1 MDILYY
7 DKCAQFALKQ
17 RGMAGTTLEGSGLRV
32 YKRYDFN
39 PQAIY
44 SAVGK
49 GGIVMPIVSGEFFGT
64 PDNVLVYTV
73 ITMVNNASRR
83 IELFNPVTEATE
95 VHQLGEFL
103 DRWIIDGSDC
113 ITAFS
118 VDEKTYRPV
127 VADLSNITLPDDLKA
142 LGELLAANAHNVWAL
157 ERQSEGWTYGP
168 KRDDGKLQ
176 TPDMIPYTELP
187 ETEKE
192 YDRKMA
198 TGTLKWLI
206 AMGYKIVNTN
216 K

>member
-7 DKCAQFALKQ
+7 EKCAQFALQ
-17 RGMAGTTLEGSGLRV
+17 RRGMAGSSLEGSGLRV

-49 GGIVMPIVSGEFFGT
+49 GGIVMPIVSGQFFGDT
-64 PDNVLVYTV
+64 SGEMVYTLIV
-73 ITMVNNASRR
+73 AVNNASRR
-83 IELFNPVTEATE
+83 IELFNPVTENTQTYA
-95 VHQLGEFL
+95 LGEFL
-103 DRWIIDGSDC
+103 DRWILDGSDC
-113 ITAFS
+113 ITAFR
-118 VDEKTYRPV
+118 VDKKTYQPKP
-127 VADLSNITLPDDLKA
+127 ADLSNIELSDDLKA
-142 LGELLAANAHNVWAL
+142 LGELLAANVHNVWAL

-168 KRDDGKLQ
+168 MRDDNKLQ

-198 TGTLKWLI
+198 TSTLKWLI
-206 AMGYKIVNTN
+206 AMGYKVVS
-216 K
+216 